1 VVGLGT
7 LINTATVLI
16 GGMVGIAMGDRI
28 PDRVRL
34 IVVQVIGM
42 VTIGLGLSDL
52 LKTHNMVF
60 PLLGMV
66 FGAVIGEV
74 LRIEDRLEGI
84 GEVIRKRFAKR
95 QDPGPFISG
104 FVTATLLFCIGPLTI
119 LGAIQDASGETPQ
132 LYIIKGTLDGF
143 MSVIFGA
150 IHGVGV
156 LFSAVSVFVVQ
167 GTLTL
172 FGTQLDSLLND
183 RMRIELF
190 ATGGLAV
197 MAIGLNSAG
206 HQKDS
211 FGFAASRLD
220 CDSGIGSA
228 LRGQYGSAEIAK
240 HVWKVCAQDR
250 CAGNCASFFCSCK

>member
-1 VVGLGT
+1 
-7 LINTATVLI
+7 
-16 GGMVGIAMGDRI
+16 
-28 PDRVRL
+28 
-34 IVVQVIGM
+34 M

-66 FGAVIGEV
+66 FGAIIGEV
-74 LRIEDRLEGI
+74 LRIEDRLAGI

-197 MAIGLNSAG
+197 MAIGLNLLDIKKIRLGSLLPG
-206 HQKDS
+206 LIVTPVLVQL
-211 FGFAASRLD
+211 FADNTGL
-220 CDSGIGSA
+220 
-228 LRGQYGSAEIAK
+228 LR
-240 HVWKVCAQDR
+240 
-250 CAGNCASFFCSCK
+250 

>member
-16 GGMVGIAMGDRI
+16 GGTVGIAMGDRI

-34 IVVQVIGM
+34 IVIQVIGM

-84 GEVIRKRFAKR
+84 GEIIRKRFAKR

-197 MAIGLNSAG
+197 MAIGLNLLDIKKIRLGSLLPG
-206 HQKDS
+206 LIMTPVLVQL
-211 FGFAASRLD
+211 FADNTGL
-220 CDSGIGSA
+220 
-228 LRGQYGSAEIAK
+228 LR
-240 HVWKVCAQDR
+240 
-250 CAGNCASFFCSCK
+250 

>member
-1 VVGLGT
+1 VGVIGLGT
-7 LINTATVLI
+7 LINTATVLV
-16 GGMVGIAMGDRI
+16 GGSVGIAMGNKI
-28 PDRVRL
+28 PERVRT

-42 VTIGLGLSDL
+42 LTIGLGLSDL

-66 FGAVIGEV
+66 IGAVVGEV

-84 GEVIRKRFAKR
+84 GEIIRKRFAKR
-95 QDPGPFISG
+95 QDPGRFISG
-104 FVTATLLFCIGPLTI
+104 FVTASLLFCIGPLTI
-119 LGAIQDASGETPQ
+119 LGAIQDASGATPQ

-156 LFSAVSVFVVQ
+156 LFSAVSVFIVQ

-172 FGTQLDSLLND
+172 FGTRLDSLLND

-190 ATGGLAV
+190 ATGGIAV
-197 MAIGLNSAG
+197 MAIGLNLLEIKKIRLGSLLPGLIVTPILVKLFA
-206 HQKDS
+206 DS
-211 FGFAASRLD
+211 TGL
-220 CDSGIGSA
+220 
-228 LRGQYGSAEIAK
+228 LR
-240 HVWKVCAQDR
+240 
-250 CAGNCASFFCSCK
+250 

>member
-1 VVGLGT
+1 
-7 LINTATVLI
+7 
-16 GGMVGIAMGDRI
+16 MGNKI
-28 PDRVRL
+28 PDRVRT

-42 VTIGLGLSDL
+42 LTIGLGLSDL

-66 FGAVIGEV
+66 FGAVIGEI
-74 LRIEDRLEGI
+74 LRIEDRLEGL

-104 FVTATLLFCIGPLTI
+104 FVTASLLFCIGPLTI
-119 LGAIQDASGETPQ
+119 LGAIQDASGATPQ

-156 LFSAVSVFVVQ
+156 LFSAVSVFIVQ

-172 FGTQLDSLLND
+172 FGTSLDSLLND
-183 RMRIELF
+183 RMRVELF

-197 MAIGLNSAG
+197 MAIGLNLLEIKKIRLGSLLPG
-206 HQKDS
+206 LIITPILVKL
-211 FGFAASRLD
+211 FADGTGL
-220 CDSGIGSA
+220 
-228 LRGQYGSAEIAK
+228 LR
-240 HVWKVCAQDR
+240 
-250 CAGNCASFFCSCK
+250 

>member
-1 VVGLGT
+1 
-7 LINTATVLI
+7 
-16 GGMVGIAMGDRI
+16 MGDKI

-66 FGAVIGEV
+66 FGAVIGEL

-197 MAIGLNSAG
+197 MAIGLNLLDIKKIRLGSLLPG
-206 HQKDS
+206 LIVTPVLVQL
-211 FGFAASRLD
+211 FADNTGL
-220 CDSGIGSA
+220 
-228 LRGQYGSAEIAK
+228 LR
-240 HVWKVCAQDR
+240 
-250 CAGNCASFFCSCK
+250 

>member
-1 VVGLGT
+1 
-7 LINTATVLI
+7 
-16 GGMVGIAMGDRI
+16 MGDKI
-28 PDRVRL
+28 PERVRVV
-34 IVVQVIGM
+34 VVQVIGM

-66 FGAVIGEV
+66 FGAVIGEL
-74 LRIEDRLEGI
+74 LRIEDRLQGI
-84 GEVIRKRFAKR
+84 GEFIRKRFAKQ
-95 QDPGPFISG
+95 QDPGPFVTG

-119 LGAIQDASGETPQ
+119 LGAIQDASGATPQ

-156 LFSAVSVFVVQ
+156 LFSAVSVLIVQ

-172 FGTQLDSLLND
+172 FGTRLDALLND

-190 ATGGLAV
+190 AAGGLAV
-197 MAIGLNSAG
+197 LAIGLNLLDIKKIRLGSLLPG
-206 HQKDS
+206 LIITPILVQL
-211 FGFAASRLD
+211 FADHTGL
-220 CDSGIGSA
+220 
-228 LRGQYGSAEIAK
+228 LR
-240 HVWKVCAQDR
+240 
-250 CAGNCASFFCSCK
+250 

>member
-1 VVGLGT
+1 
-7 LINTATVLI
+7 
-16 GGMVGIAMGDRI
+16 MGDKI
-28 PDRVRL
+28 PERVRI

-42 VTIGLGLSDL
+42 LTLGLGLSDL

-66 FGAVIGEV
+66 IGAVIGEV

-95 QDPGPFISG
+95 QEPGPFISG

-119 LGAIQDASGETPQ
+119 LGAIQDASGVTPQ

-156 LFSAVSVFVVQ
+156 LFSAVSVFLVQ

-190 ATGGLAV
+190 ATGGIAV
-197 MAIGLNSAG
+197 MAIGLNLLDIKKIRLGSLLPG
-206 HQKDS
+206 LIVTPLLVQL
-211 FGFAASRLD
+211 FADNTGL
-220 CDSGIGSA
+220 
-228 LRGQYGSAEIAK
+228 LR
-240 HVWKVCAQDR
+240 
-250 CAGNCASFFCSCK
+250 

>member
-1 VVGLGT
+1 
-7 LINTATVLI
+7 
-16 GGMVGIAMGDRI
+16 MGDKIPEQVRI
-28 PDRVRL
+28 

-42 VTIGLGLSDL
+42 LTLGLGLSDL

-66 FGAVIGEV
+66 IGAVIGEV

-95 QDPGPFISG
+95 QESGPFISG

-119 LGAIQDASGETPQ
+119 LGAIQDASGATPQ

-190 ATGGLAV
+190 ATGGIAV
-197 MAIGLNSAG
+197 MAIGLNLLDIKKIRLGSLLPG
-206 HQKDS
+206 LIVTPLLVQL
-211 FGFAASRLD
+211 FADNTGL
-220 CDSGIGSA
+220 
-228 LRGQYGSAEIAK
+228 LR
-240 HVWKVCAQDR
+240 
-250 CAGNCASFFCSCK
+250 

>member
-1 VVGLGT
+1 VIGLGT
-7 LINTATVLI
+7 LINTATVLV
-16 GGMVGIAMGDRI
+16 GGSVGIAMGNKI
-28 PDRVRL
+28 PERVRI

-42 VTIGLGLSDL
+42 LTIGLGLSDL

-74 LRIEDRLEGI
+74 IRIEDRLEGL
-84 GEVIRKRFAKR
+84 GEVVRKRFAKR

-104 FVTATLLFCIGPLTI
+104 FVTASLLFCIGPLTI
-119 LGAIQDASGETPQ
+119 LGAIQDASGATPQ

-156 LFSAVSVFVVQ
+156 LFSAVSVFIVQ

-172 FGTQLDSLLND
+172 FGTSLDSLLND

-197 MAIGLNSAG
+197 MAIGLNLLEIKKIRLGSLLPG
-206 HQKDS
+206 LIITPILVKL
-211 FGFAASRLD
+211 FADGTGL
-220 CDSGIGSA
+220 
-228 LRGQYGSAEIAK
+228 LR
-240 HVWKVCAQDR
+240 
-250 CAGNCASFFCSCK
+250 